1 MEDLRQR
8 LTQPSVE
15 SKQEASGKVISYL
28 AITLIGGLVATILI
42 FLTWKGIALFTG
54 NHY

>member
-28 AITLIGGLVATILI
+28 AITLIGGLVAMILI
-42 FLTWKGIALFTG
+42 F
-54 NHY
+54 

>member
-28 AITLIGGLVATILI
+28 AITLIGGLVALGKELPSLLAITIHCGI
-42 FLTWKGIALFTG
+42 F
-54 NHY
+54 